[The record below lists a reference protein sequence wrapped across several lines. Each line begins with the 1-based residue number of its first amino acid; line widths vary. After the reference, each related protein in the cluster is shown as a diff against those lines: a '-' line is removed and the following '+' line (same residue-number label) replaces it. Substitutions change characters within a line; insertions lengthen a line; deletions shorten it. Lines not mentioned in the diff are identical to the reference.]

1 MISSTG
7 HLKVVDFGFAKVLT
21 DRTYS
26 VCGTPEF
33 LSPEV
38 IMRQGHDKRV
48 DWWSFGVLLWE
59 LVIGMPAFCSDS
71 PMKIYE
77 KIMNHTR
84 FFFPPTRVCQ
94 ELRDVING
102 CVVRDPDGR
111 LNGSQLRQMP
121 FFADIDWEM
130 AMNAQLES
138 PWIPQIENEV
148 DTRYFEEYPE
158 LTKENEGSTFDN
170 SMFADF

>member
-1 MISSTG
+1 MPGGEIYSRVKNEIRLPEDHVKFYAAELICALDHLHSFNIAYRDIKPENLMISLTG
-7 HLKVVDFGFAKVLT
+7 HLKVVDFGFAKIVN

-38 IMRQGHDKRV
+38 IIREGHDKRV

-59 LVIGMPAFCSDS
+59 LVMGIPAFHADS

-102 CVVRDPDGR
+102 CVVKDPASR
-111 LNGSQLRQMP
+111 LNAS
-121 FFADIDWEM
+121 
-130 AMNAQLES
+130 
-138 PWIPQIENEV
+138 
-148 DTRYFEEYPE
+148 
-158 LTKENEGSTFDN
+158 
-170 SMFADF
+170 